1 MLLFYNLYVNIV
13 SDVKVN
19 ENNSMFKLKKLKLIH
34 KYIFVI
40 MVFFL
45 LLGFIFINLGSAVMA
60 EDPTPQQT
68 VNLDMPAPVNDVV
81 KTDLA
86 NNPIMLWIQFF
97 VNLLS
102 VVIVVGSAV
111 MIAFAGVQYTS
122 SRDNA
127 QGVQDAKKKI
137 FNVVLGLLAY
147 AFLYAFVQWLIPG
160 GGGVFDAPATTP

>member
-1 MLLFYNLYVNIV
+1 MIQKLFKPKPSQIYAIYA
-13 SDVKVN
+13 
-19 ENNSMFKLKKLKLIH
+19 LILCLAII
-34 KYIFVI
+34 IFYATPLFAAGLAPPTATTEAY
-40 MVFFL
+40 M
-45 LLGFIFINLGSAVMA
+45 GTDING
-60 EDPTPQQT
+60 
-68 VNLDMPAPVNDVV
+68 
-81 KTDLA
+81 
-86 NNPIMLWIQFF
+86 NPIILWIQFF